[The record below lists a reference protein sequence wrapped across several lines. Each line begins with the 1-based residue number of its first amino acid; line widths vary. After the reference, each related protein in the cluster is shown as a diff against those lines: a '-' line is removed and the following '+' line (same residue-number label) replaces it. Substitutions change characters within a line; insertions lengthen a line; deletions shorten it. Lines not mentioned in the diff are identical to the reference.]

1 MDKQIPSLSY
11 STQTKL
17 LTTFVQ
23 LDQDGREAAFP
34 LFFISKGK
42 ILFKKLP
49 GSSNIELQP
58 SLLLGDEG

>member
-23 LDQDGREAAFP
+23 LDQDGKEAAFP
-34 LFFISKGK
+34 LFLSVKGK